1 MLMTAYLFAL
11 GLGGVMLI
19 ASIILGGDGEADGD
33 LALDGD
39 VDADV
44 DLALEGD
51 VDGDVDAHA
60 LEMGQQGLHTSHGDA
75 HGSLGGFIAG
85 FLSLRF
91 WTFALAFFGLTGT
104 VLGGLALAAP
114 TVTLVVASVMGLVIG
129 RSAVAVFSALRAGES
144 STAASEGDYIGK
156 SAKVILGFGPDEL
169 GKVRLQ
175 MKGTT
180 VDLLAHSDDPTPFS
194 SGDEVMIIQIAEAK
208 ALVTHAGRSLHAS
221 EARALEA

>member
-1 MLMTAYLFAL
+1 MMTAYLFAP
-11 GLGGVMLI
+11 GLGGVLLI
-19 ASIILGGDGEADGD
+19 ASIVLGGDGEADGD

-39 VDADV
+39 VDADA

-51 VDGDVDAHA
+51 VDADADDLA
-60 LEMGQQGLHTSHGDA
+60 NLGQQGLHTSHGDA
-75 HGSLGGFIAG
+75 HGSLSGFVAG

-104 VLGGLALAAP
+104 VLAGLSLAGP
-114 TVTLVVASVMGLVIG
+114 VTTVILASVMGVVVG
-129 RSAVAVFSALRAGES
+129 RGTVALFSALRASES
-144 STAASEGDYIGK
+144 SLAASEGDYIGK
-156 SAKVILGFGPDEL
+156 SAKVILGFGPGEL

-180 VDLLAHSDDPTPFS
+180 VDLLAQSDDPTPFS
-194 SGDEVMIIQIAEAK
+194 TGDEVMIIQLSGAK
-208 ALVTHAGRSLHAS
+208 AQVTHAGRSLPAS